1 MGRDMPKDRDRE
13 EPRRQ
18 PAKIRID
25 DQGRSVWA
33 DTVETAQ
40 FELVSTQQLQTLLD
54 SDDIEGRR
62 SIEAI
67 ATDSGDGVLV
77 RDAATG
83 LFEIIDD
90 FDVQAILDEEQQR
103 PRDTTTK
110 VTLETPNTD
119 NAVPAEPLSLVST
132 QMLRKVLDTETK
144 TDAKPK
150 SNDGGGG
157 GFDPYNSR

>member
-1 MGRDMPKDRDRE
+1 MPKDRDQEETPRE
-13 EPRRQ
+13 

-33 DTVETAQ
+33 DAVETAQ
-40 FELVSTQQLQTLLD
+40 FELVSTQQLQTLLA

-67 ATDSGDGVLV
+67 ATDNGDGVLV

-103 PRDTTTK
+103 PRDATATAS
-110 VTLETPNTD
+110 LATPSTD
-119 NAVPAEPLSLVST
+119 NAVPVEPLSLVST

-144 TDAKPK
+144 SDAKLK
-150 SNDGGGG
+150 SDDGGGG